1 MLDTGR
7 GGHHEEVQT
16 LTARGQEP
24 GLCRRGTAATGGP
37 AAPAQGPT
45 AGDSSAGRTTVKQEE
60 DMGGEEDG
68 GRDKRRGERVRGP
81 GKDREGHEEKAKERG
96 NEKGWG
102 GSEGKAQ
109 GEDRDGWR
117 KTGKKFSSI

>member
-1 MLDTGR
+1 MR
-7 GGHHEEVQT
+7 ESVRE
-16 LTARGQEP
+16 GQGKTEKDMK
-24 GLCRRGTAATGGP
+24 R
-37 AAPAQGPT
+37 
-45 AGDSSAGRTTVKQEE
+45 KQE
-60 DMGGEEDG
+60 
-68 GRDKRRGERVRGP
+68 
-81 GKDREGHEEKAKERG
+81 G

>member
-1 MLDTGR
+1 M
-7 GGHHEEVQT
+7 
-16 LTARGQEP
+16 
-24 GLCRRGTAATGGP
+24 
-37 AAPAQGPT
+37 
-45 AGDSSAGRTTVKQEE
+45 
-60 DMGGEEDG
+60 
-68 GRDKRRGERVRGP
+68 
-81 GKDREGHEEKAKERG
+81 REGQGKTEKDMKRKQKKEG